1 MLKIGLIGIGNTGN
15 QIAALAQRT
24 LEIPVLAINSSEK
37 DLKTI
42 PESVPKFLISNKG
55 ETSQGAGKNRK
66 LAQQYVKES
75 VTKLMSDTAIN
86 DFILPLDVLFIVSS
100 TGGGTG
106 SGASLIMT
114 KILSDT
120 YPDTKV
126 IPVGVLP
133 VETEAKSAH
142 VNTLEYLS
150 ELYNVLGPNTTYM
163 LYDNDKFTDLPSHLL
178 NTKVNEEVV
187 ADIGVLTCK
196 YNDET
201 PYDSIDEQDMKRVI
215 SFPGRLA
222 LARVE
227 NIKEKDID
235 IEREIIHTIK
245 VNAHT
250 DIQRDKNV
258 VATAIIS
265 NLSTYLASEFN
276 NHIPTVREFIGDPD
290 HDFNHIIIHE
300 DRKIPNNVFLI
311 LAGLSVI
318 NDRIEKIKDRIDEID
333 EAQKR
338 REEES
343 VLAGINLEEMNK
355 KMSAKEKKESD
366 EPGQANLKDIFGKF
380 NI

>member
-24 LEIPVLAINSSEK
+24 IEIPVLAINSSKK
-37 DLKTI
+37 DLDTI
-42 PESVPKFLISNKG
+42 PDTVPKFLISDKG

-75 VTKLMSDTAIN
+75 VTKLMSDSAI
-86 DFILPLDVLFIVSS
+86 DEFIMPLDVLFIVSS

-106 SGASLIMT
+106 SGASLIMS
-114 KILSDT
+114 KILGDT
-120 YPDTKV
+120 YQDVKV
-126 IPVGVLP
+126 IPIGVLP

-150 ELYNVLGPNTTYM
+150 ELYNVLGAGTTYM
-163 LYDNDKFTDLPSHLL
+163 LYDNDKYADLPSHKI

-187 ADIGVLTCK
+187 ADLAVLTCK
-196 YNDET
+196 YNDKT

-235 IEREIIHTIK
+235 IEREIICTIK
-245 VNAHT
+245 NNAHT
-250 DIQRDKNV
+250 DIQRDRNV

-265 NLSTYLASEFN
+265 NLSEYLAGEFN

-311 LAGLSVI
+311 LAGLSAV
-318 NDRIEKIKDRIDEID
+318 NDRIAKIKDRIDAID
-333 EAQKR
+333 EAQKI
-338 REEES
+338 REEANE
-343 VLAGINLEEMNK
+343 LAGVDLQKINSE
-355 KMSAKEKKESD
+355 MSAKEKKTD
-366 EPGQANLKDIFGKF
+366 APDKVNLKDIFNQF
-380 NI
+380 DI